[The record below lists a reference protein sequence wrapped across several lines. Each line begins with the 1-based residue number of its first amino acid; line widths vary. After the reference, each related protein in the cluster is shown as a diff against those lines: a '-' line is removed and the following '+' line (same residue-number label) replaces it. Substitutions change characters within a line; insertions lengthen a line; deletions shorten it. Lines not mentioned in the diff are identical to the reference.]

1 RFADGIARLPTLR
14 LRASTTFL
22 ASVDM
27 ELTRQRIRESQ
38 FDVCLAC
45 DPNSVSLTI
54 DSGQQIQRISTLTR
68 CISRPGLRAS
78 TMSWKAV
85 RLFPFS
91 CIRSSSADERCLAVF
106 TKFPFFPAGAAY

>member
-54 DSGQQIQRISTLTR
+54 DSGQQIQRNVDVDALHFTAGS
-68 CISRPGLRAS
+68 PGEYRVLES
-78 TMSWKAV
+78 CKA
-85 RLFPFS
+85 FPLVVHPIQF
-91 CIRSSSADERCLAVF
+91 RR
-106 TKFPFFPAGAAY
+106 